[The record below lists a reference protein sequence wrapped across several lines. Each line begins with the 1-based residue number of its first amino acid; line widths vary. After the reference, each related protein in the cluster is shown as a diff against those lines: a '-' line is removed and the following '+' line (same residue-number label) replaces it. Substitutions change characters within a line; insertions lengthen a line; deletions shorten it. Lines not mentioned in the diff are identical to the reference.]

1 MPADTHSPA
10 REGVLVGLLGGG
22 AVALWW
28 VVVDLL
34 QGTPFATLNAF
45 GQLFVE
51 GNRPVAQGELDA
63 GSIVAFLVAHFAMFA
78 VLGIVLIRLVHLA
91 SERWELR
98 MGLWLGIVLTT
109 AWLAFHSYALAIYT
123 RHALPWWATA
133 VGALVGVA
141 TMLALAWRRH
151 PALRRSFGAVPLAD
165 EVESPPASPGGP
177 THRT

>member
-1 MPADTHSPA
+1 
-10 REGVLVGLLGGG
+10 
-22 AVALWW
+22 
-28 VVVDLL
+28 
-34 QGTPFATLNAF
+34 
-45 GQLFVE
+45 
-51 GNRPVAQGELDA
+51 
-63 GSIVAFLVAHFAMFA
+63 
-78 VLGIVLIRLVHLA
+78 
-91 SERWELR
+91 

-141 TMLALAWRRH
+141 TMLALAWKRH

-165 EVESPPASPGGP
+165 EVESPPASPGGS